1 MEQKLVA
8 LCVASVI
15 LTGGAEL
22 LYAQH
27 NQTPDS
33 PALPTTSGSNEA
45 LEQII
50 LATENNEAARLIN
63 LGLQDSLLG
72 YDSRARAYYMRALE
86 IEPDA
91 PLALCGLMLLEQ
103 HNRSEYSQQL
113 KRLTEIISNPDFV
126 ATPPEMFYVETFLKL
141 IAGDV
146 KGAAEDFHQ
155 RSKKYR
161 ADILSACWSV
171 ALLHAA
177 HDDSAK
183 TQAKKLY
190 ELHPDHPLC
199 AFVYCQLFESSSEV
213 PHEIEK
219 LVLSCSEKLNHH
231 PMALHL
237 AGYLLFKNSKYD
249 EAARLFHEERKKL
262 KADVD
267 AKIVPADDAYELLRA
282 ELYLMSV
289 QESYADSMKLFNE
302 IFPAHS
308 TGKELVARK
317 DILLRWELMTLP
329 MRMLALR
336 STVPNAD
343 EVRKAIGYN
352 VPHETFIDDD
362 SAYHFGECLKCILQ
376 LRVLHRNKRI
386 KKAHTLLQQAEYH
399 FEQLRDKRTHLAQQ
413 SITYLICYQRALDCA
428 ETVLAYGRALLYA
441 DSSSMWNEKVDASMK
456 QQIQPRMLPP
466 MLLRK

>member
-8 LCVASVI
+8 LCVASVL

-22 LYAQH
+22 LYAQS
-27 NQTPDS
+27 NQPTKS
-33 PALPTTSGSNEA
+33 PALLSSVNTEEA

-50 LATENNEAARLIN
+50 LATENTEVARLIN
-63 LGLQDSLLG
+63 LGLQDALLG
-72 YDSRARAYYMRALE
+72 YDSRARAYYIRALE
-86 IEPDA
+86 IEADS
-91 PLALCGLMLLEQ
+91 PLALCGLMMLEQ
-103 HNRSEYSQQL
+103 HNRREYSQQL
-113 KRLTEIISNPDFV
+113 KRLTDIISNPDFV
-126 ATPPEMFYVETFLKL
+126 ATPQEMFYVETLLKL
-141 IAGDV
+141 ISGDV
-146 KGAAEDFHQ
+146 KGAAEDFLQ
-155 RSKKYR
+155 RSKRYR

-177 HDDSAK
+177 NDDTAK
-183 TQAKKLY
+183 THAKELC
-190 ELHPDHPLC
+190 ELHPGHPLC
-199 AFVYCQLFESSSEV
+199 TFLYCQLFESSSTI
-213 PHEIEK
+213 PHEIEE
-219 LVLSCSEKLNHH
+219 LTLSCSEKLNRH

-237 AGYLLFKNSKYD
+237 AGHILFKNYKSEK
-249 EAARLFHEERKKL
+249 AARLFHEERIKL

-267 AKIVPADDAYELLRA
+267 AKIIPADDAYELLRA

-289 QESYADSMKLFNE
+289 QESCADSMKLFNE
-302 IFPAHS
+302 IFSFHS

-336 STVPNAD
+336 TAVPNAD
-343 EVRKAIGYN
+343 EVRKAIAYN

-399 FEQLRDKRTHLAQQ
+399 FEQLRDNRTYLAQK
-413 SITYLICYQRALDCA
+413 SMSYLVSYQRALDCA
-428 ETVLAYGRALLYA
+428 ETSLDFARSLLYT
-441 DSSSMWNEKVDASMK
+441 DSSSMWNDRVESSLN
-456 QQIQPRMLPP
+456 QQLQPRMLPP
-466 MLLRK
+466 MLLKK